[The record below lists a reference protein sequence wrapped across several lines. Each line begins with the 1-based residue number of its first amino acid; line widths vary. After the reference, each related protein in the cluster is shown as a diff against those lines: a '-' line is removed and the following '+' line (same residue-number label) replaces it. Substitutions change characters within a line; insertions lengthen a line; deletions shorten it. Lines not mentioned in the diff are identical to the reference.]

1 MIYRYIKGNLQPEF
15 KEIFMRILI
24 DIYLN
29 ALDIESDRASPL
41 ILITNVSELKRQEK
55 INGDES
61 SLTSRLI
68 S

>member
-1 MIYRYIKGNLQPEF
+1 
-15 KEIFMRILI
+15 MRILI

-29 ALDIESDRASPL
+29 ALDIESDKASPL
-41 ILITNVSELKRQEK
+41 IIITNFNELKRQEK

-68 S
+68 YEDEKHI